1 MQDSDRSRQPDGEL
15 MTPLQALRMDKSA
28 FSVVSLE
35 DESDEKA
42 YWGSQTPS
50 ARLEALELMRQVVY
64 GYDPIA
70 DRIQRV
76 LEVVERVPR

>member
-1 MQDSDRSRQPDGEL
+1 MDEPNRSRHDDEEL
-15 MTPLQALRMDKSA
+15 VTPLQALRMDKTA
-28 FSVVSLE
+28 FSVVSLG

-42 YWGSQTPS
+42 YWATQSPR